1 MTETEPVS
9 NWDTVAKT
17 GPGLEIFSRASA
29 GDGSGC
35 DFGRDFDTAG
45 DSRGDLRK
53 GRGDFLAGGSRFG
66 GNGVREDIRGD
77 LRKGRGDFLAGG
89 SRFGDNGVRDFDLVW
104 SSHFSRACFS

>member
-9 NWDTVAKT
+9 NWDTVAKS
-17 GPGLEIFSRASA
+17 GSGLDIFSRASA
-29 GDGSGC
+29 GGDSGC

-45 DSRGDLRK
+45 DS
-53 GRGDFLAGGSRFG
+53 
-66 GNGVREDIRGD
+66 RGD